1 MKKTTTQ
8 PPKPNQDAPKR
19 PPRGFGVTDMR
30 VLTNLGSL
38 PAAKRKSAAAAARN
52 TVSDG
57 TASLMDQLD
66 HITDCVMIDTI
77 GLEVHNAHVDLPT
90 TKASVNAGL
99 AVDEETLKG
108 FGRAK
113 RESGKMS
120 FHIECRKLPKKQRL
134 ADAAALAA
142 GGSPAPKPGSPAV
155 RMLESMIYIEGSP
168 AKHFQGHNI
177 VGSSDVT
184 MLAHDMV
191 KAVFESHKFE
201 LPRSRR
207 LVIAQG
213 RDVMVTRLDVAVLVK
228 LPEGIDKAAVVNAI
242 ALALTLNGSNIMVFN
257 GESVYCDPTS
267 QLRAL
272 KAYDKAA
279 ELEYRK
285 GFDLP
290 DTESGRVLVDICDN
304 TLRLEFVFRRKYFA
318 SHAMFRE
325 HPVYPQRFDPSLLAL
340 MVIEELARTRLFDK
354 LIRRYNPDE
363 LLSVPM
369 PYRMTLAHWQH
380 GGDVRKLLGDEEA
393 EVHRSVLQKRFK
405 QLDIFKAAPVTLPD
419 TLRFVDLLHP
429 RNFIPVPVAIKADP
443 ALFHASDMGAEIER
457 QRTEINKEAQ
467 RHAAPSISPG
477 FRNVP
482 IPSPVQARRALLA
495 AKRNVC
501 KPGQPRKPVVR
512 QGGIGTVNVNPYID
526 WDARRAQAALLGYM
540 PEPNADDD

>member
-1 MKKTTTQ
+1 MKKTMTQ
-8 PPKPNQDAPKR
+8 PSKPKKDAPKR
-19 PPRGFGVTDMR
+19 PPRGFGITDLR

-38 PAAKRKSAAAAARN
+38 PAAKRKAAAAAARN

-66 HITDCVMIDTI
+66 HIEGCLNIDTI
-77 GLEVHNAHVDLPT
+77 GLELHNAHVDLPT
-90 TKASVNAGL
+90 TKASVNAGM
-99 AVDEETLKG
+99 AVDEESLKG

-113 RESGKMS
+113 RESGKMT

-134 ADAAALAA
+134 AEAAALAA
-142 GGSPAPKPGSPAV
+142 GGGLAPKPGSPEA
-155 RMLESMIYIEGSP
+155 RMLESMMYVEGSP

-184 MLAHDMV
+184 MLAHDMI

-228 LPEGIDKAAVVNAI
+228 LPEGIDKAAVINAI
-242 ALALTLNGSNIMVFN
+242 ALALVLNGSKMMVYA
-257 GESVYCDPTS
+257 GQSVYCDHKS
-267 QLRAL
+267 QLRGWKL
-272 KAYDKAA
+272 YDKAA
-279 ELEYRK
+279 ELEFRK
-285 GFDLP
+285 GFGVP
-290 DTESGRVLVDICDN
+290 DTEAGRVLVDICES

-318 SHAMFRE
+318 SHTMFRGD
-325 HPVYPQRFDPSLLAL
+325 PVYPQRFDPSLLAL

-380 GGDVRKLLGDEEA
+380 GGDVRTLLGAEEA

-405 QLDIFKAAPVTLPD
+405 QLDIFKAAPLTLPD

-429 RNFIPVPVAIKADP
+429 RNFIPVPAVIQADP
-443 ALFHASDMGAEIER
+443 ELFHASDMAAEIER
-457 QRTEINKEAQ
+457 QHNAIKKEAKF
-467 RHAAPSISPG
+467 HASPLISPG

-495 AKRNVC
+495 AKGNVF
-501 KPGQPRKPVVR
+501 KPGQPRQPVVR
-512 QGGIGTVNVNPYID
+512 QGGIGTANVNPYID
-526 WDARRAQAALLGYM
+526 WDAQRAEAALLGYE
-540 PEPNADDD
+540 PEASADED